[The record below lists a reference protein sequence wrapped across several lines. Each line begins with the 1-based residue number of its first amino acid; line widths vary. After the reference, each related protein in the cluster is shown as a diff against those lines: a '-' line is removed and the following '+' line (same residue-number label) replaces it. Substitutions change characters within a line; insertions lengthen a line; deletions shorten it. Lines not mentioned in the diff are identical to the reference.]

1 MAISKLTL
9 YGAGATTLLV
19 LGVWIG
25 RRSARKA
32 EGGLG
37 DGTGFSSLDYTLAM
51 PRLARISAKQVASAA
66 AGSWIA
72 DYRKVGDSSSAFFP
86 TPAYNVQAYLTAA
99 YWTAVAARV
108 LHSRSLAARAG
119 SLQAKGMAMFGLPG
133 SSFLTGSVA
142 DIMTDARR
150 IIEAAGKGN
159 PQVKA
164 IVAILGS
171 AGSAGAVK
179 GAQARETDKGW
190 VTEGGKET
198 GKDIAGTIGS
208 AVGFIGE
215 HPKWFLAGLGGVI
228 ALGGFAYWKLSGAGA
243 RLAAQ
248 ALQIRQKVAGHI
260 AGPVAKAG
268 ATS

>member
-9 YGAGATTLLV
+9 YGTGATALVV

-37 DGTGFSSLDYTLAM
+37 DGSGFASLDYTLAM

-66 AGSWIA
+66 AGSWIEG
-72 DYRKVGDSSSAFFP
+72 YRDAGDSSSAFYP

-108 LHSRSLAARAG
+108 LRSRSLAARAG

-133 SSFLTGSVA
+133 SSFLTGSVV
-142 DIMTDARR
+142 DIMSDARR

-159 PQVKA
+159 PQIKGILA
-164 IVAILGS
+164 IMGS

-179 GAQARETDKGW
+179 GAQARETDKSW
-190 VTEGGKET
+190 VSEGTKET
-198 GKDIAGTIGS
+198 GKDIAGAIGG
-208 AVGFIGE
+208 AVSFIGKY
-215 HPKWFLAGLGGVI
+215 PKLFLAGLGGVL
-228 ALGGFAYWKLSGAGA
+228 ALGGFAYWKLSGTGA
-243 RLAAQ
+243 RLAAS
-248 ALQIRQKVAGHI
+248 ALQVRQKVAAQI
-260 AGPVAKAG
+260 AGPAAKAG
-268 ATS
+268 ATP